1 MNIRILRTKSFTM
14 SRLLLLICLAFSVP
28 VIAQQGNAQQNS
40 TASDTF
46 MDFLEFREVG
56 PWRGGRST
64 AVTGHPE
71 RRETFYFGSTG
82 GGVWKSDDGG
92 SNWNNISDGDFG
104 GSIGSIALAPSDP
117 DIIYVGAGENSLRG
131 NVSSGFGVWK
141 SLNGGRTWENKGLK
155 DSRHILR
162 MVVHPKNPD
171 IVYCAALGHLYGPNT
186 QRGIYKSTNGG
197 DTWTRILYVSDSVGA
212 CDLVMDP
219 GEPNI
224 LLATFWN
231 VRRTPYSLE
240 SGGPGSG
247 IWKTTDAGASWTDIT
262 RNEGLPKDTLGIIGV
277 SISAADPNRYF
288 AIVEAKNG
296 GVFRSDDAGLTW
308 QKMNTESDLR
318 QRAWYYSKIFTDPTD
333 KNTLYVL
340 NVQFWKSTDG
350 GKTFRDIR
358 TPHGDHHDLWI
369 DPKDPKRMI
378 IGDDGGAQVS
388 FNGGDSWSTYYNQ
401 PTAQF
406 YRVSTDNHVP
416 YRILGAQQDNT
427 SIRIAHRSKSGQID
441 RDDWEP
447 TAGFESGFIVA
458 DPLDPDIVYGGNYSG
473 FIGCLN
479 HRTGDRRNITVWP
492 DDPIGQGADVQRYR
506 FQWNFPLFFSPHNPK
521 KLYTAGNELF
531 YTTDGGTSW
540 TSISPDLTTNDKTR
554 QQPSGGIITK
564 DNTGV
569 EVYCT
574 IFAAMESPQEE
585 GVILAGTDDGLVHI
599 TRDGGAAWKNIT
611 PKDLPAWTQINS
623 VEFDPH
629 VKGGIFIVG
638 TRYKSDDYT
647 PYIFYSADYGATWS
661 RRTNGIA
668 PDHFC
673 RVLRADQS
681 VKGLLYSGTE
691 YGLYISNDYG
701 KNWRMLKGNLP
712 EMPITDMTIKENDL
726 IIATQGRGFWIMD
739 NLAVLQDWATGWDMT
754 SLHVFRPED
763 AWLIDGWQ
771 NEHPVNAGMNPKQ
784 GATLYYFLPETSD
797 SMHVRI
803 EVLDADGEIIRG
815 YDSQSEKE
823 MEKINPK
830 KGLNVCAWNM
840 QYPPSPKAEDMFL
853 WNGTPGGPDAP
864 PGNYAFRFITEEDT
878 AVYTFTLKA
887 DPGSAAT
894 PQEMRERFE
903 FLLQVQQKFDTTQK
917 AIGDIQKARKQINGY
932 LELLGEQAS
941 PALKDTAKAIIDR
954 MTVIEN
960 VLYETRNKSSQDMLN
975 YGIKLNDKLAGVYNT
990 AAHGNFRPSLQTKAV
1005 YTELAGRIDEQL
1017 TLLQEILSTDIDRFN
1032 QMIHN
1037 QALPVIIINL

>member
-1 MNIRILRTKSFTM
+1 MPLF
-14 SRLLLLICLAFSVP
+14 
-28 VIAQQGNAQQNS
+28 AQQGSSKSSADVPAAVQEAA
-40 TASDTF
+40 T
-46 MDFLEFREVG
+46 FREIG

-64 AVTGHPE
+64 AVTGHPQ

-82 GGVWKSDDGG
+82 GGIWKTDDGG
-92 SNWNNISDGDFG
+92 SNWKNISDGSFG
-104 GSIGSIALAPSDP
+104 GSIGSISLAPSDP

-141 SLNGGRTWENKGLK
+141 SENGGRTWEQKGLK
-155 DSRHILR
+155 DTRHILR

-171 IVYCAALGHLYGPNT
+171 VVYCAALGHLYGPNT
-186 QRGIYKSTNGG
+186 QLGIYKSTNGG
-197 DTWTRILYVSDSVGA
+197 DSWTRILYVNDSVGA
-212 CDLVMDP
+212 CDLVLDP
-219 GEPNI
+219 GDPNI
-224 LLATFWN
+224 LLASFWN
-231 VRRTPYSLE
+231 VKRTPYSLE

-247 IWKTTDAGASWTDIT
+247 IWKTSDAGATWTDIS

-296 GVFRSDDAGLTW
+296 GVFRSDDAGITW

-318 QRAWYYSKIFTDPTD
+318 QRAWYYSKIFTDPSD
-333 KNTLYVL
+333 KNIVYVL
-340 NVQFWKSTDG
+340 NVQFWKSSDG
-350 GKTFRDIR
+350 GKTFQSIN

-369 DPKDPKRMI
+369 DSNDPKRMI

-388 FNGGDSWSTYYNQ
+388 FNGGATWSTYYNQ

-427 SIRIAHRSKSGQID
+427 SIRIFHRSKSGQID

-447 TAGFESGFIVA
+447 TAGFESGYIVA
-458 DPLDPDIVYGGNYSG
+458 DPLDADIVYGGNYSG

-492 DDPIGQGADVQRYR
+492 DDPIGQGADAQRYR

-521 KLYTAGNELF
+521 KLYAAGNELF
-531 YTTDGGTSW
+531 YTVDGGTTW
-540 TSISPDLTTNDKTR
+540 TSISPDLTTNDKSR

-574 IFAAMESPQEE
+574 IFAAMELPSEE

-599 TRDGGAAWKNIT
+599 TRDGGMSWKNIT

-623 VEFDPH
+623 IEFDPH
-629 VKGGIFIVG
+629 VKGGIFFAG
-638 TRYKSDDYT
+638 TRYKSDDYA
-647 PYIFYSADYGATWS
+647 PYIYYSNDYGATWS
-661 RRTNGIA
+661 KRIKGIA
-668 PDHFC
+668 PEHFC
-673 RVLRADQS
+673 RVVRADAQ
-681 VKGLLYSGTE
+681 VKGLLYAGTE
-691 YGLYISNDYG
+691 YGLYVSTDYG
-701 KNWRMLKGNLP
+701 NNWARLQANLP
-712 EMPITDMTIKENDL
+712 EVPITDMTIKENDL
-726 IIATQGRGFWIMD
+726 IVATQGRGFWVLD
-739 NLAVLQDWATGWDMT
+739 NLAVLQEWATDWDGK
-754 SLHVFRPED
+754 SARVFQPEN

-771 NEHPVNAGMNPKQ
+771 NTQPVNAGMNPAQ
-784 GATLYYFLPETSD
+784 GALLYYYLPATDD
-797 SMHVRI
+797 SLTIQVD
-803 EVLDADGEIIRG
+803 VLDAEGSVIRT
-815 YDSQSEKE
+815 YKSNAEKE
-823 MEKINPK
+823 AEKITRK

-840 QYPPSPKAEDMFL
+840 QYPPSPKAEGMFL
-853 WNGTPGGPDAP
+853 WNGVPGGPEAP
-864 PGNYAFRFITEEDT
+864 PGDYAFRWISQGDT
-878 AVYTFTLKA
+878 LLQTFSLQA

-894 PQEMRERFE
+894 PEAMQERFE
-903 FLLQVQQKFDTTQK
+903 FMLQVQQKFDTTQK
-917 AIGDIQKARKQINGY
+917 ALKDIQKARQQMNDY
-932 LELLGEQAS
+932 LERLGDQAK
-941 PALKDTAKAIIDR
+941 PDLKDTAKAIIDR

-990 AAHGNFRPSLQTKAV
+990 AAHGNFKPSAQSREV
-1005 YTELAGRIDEQL
+1005 YQVLAGLIDEQL
-1017 TLLQEILSTDIDRFN
+1017 ALLQTILSEDIDRFN
-1032 QMIHN
+1032 QMIHS
-1037 QALPVIIINL
+1037 QALPVIVINL